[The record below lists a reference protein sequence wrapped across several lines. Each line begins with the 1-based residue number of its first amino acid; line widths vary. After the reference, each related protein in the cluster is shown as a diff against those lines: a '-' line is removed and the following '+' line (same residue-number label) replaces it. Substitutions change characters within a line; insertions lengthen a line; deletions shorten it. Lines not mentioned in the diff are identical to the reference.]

1 MVKNAMAKQQ
11 QNLARLSPQT
21 NVLPAT
27 REGNE
32 CCYYLIIFTLN
43 CLLNC
48 LIYYF
53 FSFLVPVIAAN
64 QKGDNNDD
72 INDSGMDTMYFQ
84 DSPEKEDFNRTA
96 EVLGPRPGK
105 GAF

>member
-27 REGNE
+27 REGKE
-32 CCYYLIIFTLN
+32 CCYFLIIFTLN

-53 FSFLVPVIAAN
+53 FSFLVPAIAAN

-84 DSPEKEDFNRTA
+84 VKK
-96 EVLGPRPGK
+96 LK
-105 GAF
+105 

>member
-1 MVKNAMAKQQ
+1 MLALFKWFACHYLLLNYPALDKEKQEKMVKNAMAKQQ

-48 LIYYF
+48 LI
-53 FSFLVPVIAAN
+53 
-64 QKGDNNDD
+64 
-72 INDSGMDTMYFQ
+72 
-84 DSPEKEDFNRTA
+84 
-96 EVLGPRPGK
+96 
-105 GAF
+105 

>member
-1 MVKNAMAKQQ
+1 MTT
-11 QNLARLSPQT
+11 LTILESTSGARDFSSNHKKCSCGFSHLT
-21 NVLPAT
+21 
-27 REGNE
+27 
-32 CCYYLIIFTLN
+32 IFLK
-43 CLLNC
+43 
-48 LIYYF
+48 I
-53 FSFLVPVIAAN
+53 LVPAIAAD

-105 GAF
+105 GALDQLLCMKK